1 MTKQGNNMEYTAL
14 ICIGIMAFVGA
25 YFFRPSHQV
34 PIEPAVT
41 LSRFEALAKQMA
53 TDEDVK
59 DIWEA
64 LRRQEEFSKAI
75 SSDLS
80 RYADKTTAAHDLAIK
95 ALASSESPKRMIVTI
110 DRPNRDPIPAP
121 PKDLRKPAKRK
132 GH

>member
-1 MTKQGNNMEYTAL
+1 MKQGSSMEYTAL

-25 YFFRPSHQV
+25 YFFRPSTEL
-34 PIEPAVT
+34 PKEPVVT
-41 LSRFEALAKQMA
+41 LARVETLAKQMA
-53 TDEDVK
+53 TDDDVK

-64 LRRQEEFSKAI
+64 LHRQEEFSKAI

-80 RYADKTTAAHDLAIK
+80 RYADKTTTAHDLAIK

-110 DRPNRDPIPAP
+110 DRPKRDPLPGA